1 MKSSEKPIN
10 KICNDYFSAIT
21 NILSLIHFFCLIFSG
36 EHVMCPSQGHS
47 GSSATGH
54 VSDPGGPALGSG
66 HGPGIRTDLH
76 PRPPQQVVY
85 VFTTSLANRS
95 V

>member
-1 MKSSEKPIN
+1 
-10 KICNDYFSAIT
+10 
-21 NILSLIHFFCLIFSG
+21 
-36 EHVMCPSQGHS
+36 MCPSQGHS
-47 GSSATGH
+47 VSSATGH
-54 VSDPGGPALGSG
+54 VSDPGGPGLGSG
-66 HGPGIRTDLH
+66 HGPSIRTDLH

>member
-1 MKSSEKPIN
+1 MI
-10 KICNDYFSAIT
+10 
-21 NILSLIHFFCLIFSG
+21 
-36 EHVMCPSQGHS
+36 CPSQGHS

-54 VSDPGGPALGSG
+54 VSDPGGPALG
-66 HGPGIRTDLH
+66 GPGIRTDLH

>member
-1 MKSSEKPIN
+1 MTYVKRINTVCN
-10 KICNDYFSAIT
+10 KINFLPLQIFYHSVTFFFFSLLT
-21 NILSLIHFFCLIFSG
+21 G

-54 VSDPGGPALGSG
+54 VSDPGGPALGA
-66 HGPGIRTDLH
+66 PGVRTDLH